1 MGDSAFRDM
10 CPFLFV
16 LLLSCS
22 KLLSFA
28 ISKLFYINWIW
39 FSSEAF
45 KLWLRSPL
53 DFSKVMSSA
62 LGWAKFSEP
71 IVPCG
76 VLSSIFPQHHPTLWV
91 FSYHWHLEHNRV
103 ATIPLWMATRKRSRV
118 MIPLGRCLWM
128 CVMPLLNTFRAPS
141 TAGQIPLG
149 LRQMLSQGKLPG
161 RLRQEFVLRARRFQ
175 APPLSGCPRGG
186 RTTLFSETIDAID
199 PQKHMATHVLMSDR
213 FRSGETAVGSL

>member
-1 MGDSAFRDM
+1 M
-10 CPFLFV
+10 
-16 LLLSCS
+16 
-22 KLLSFA
+22 
-28 ISKLFYINWIW
+28 
-39 FSSEAF
+39 
-45 KLWLRSPL
+45 
-53 DFSKVMSSA
+53 
-62 LGWAKFSEP
+62 
-71 IVPCG
+71 PCG
-76 VLSSIFPQHHPTLWV
+76 VLSSISPASSDPV
-91 FSYHWHLEHNRV
+91 GFSYHWHLEHNRV

-128 CVMPLLNTFRAPS
+128 CVMPLLNTFRALS

-186 RTTLFSETIDAID
+186 RTTLFSETIDAIG

>member
-1 MGDSAFRDM
+1 MVDSAFRDM

-22 KLLSFA
+22 KLLSSS

-76 VLSSIFPQHHPTLWV
+76 VLSSISPASSDPVGFFL
-91 FSYHWHLEHNRV
+91 
-103 ATIPLWMATRKRSRV
+103 PLAPWTQSCCNNSLCGWQREKDQGS
-118 MIPLGRCLWM
+118 WF
-128 CVMPLLNTFRAPS
+128 NTFRVLS

-149 LRQMLSQGKLPG
+149 LRLNASTREVAG
-161 RLRQEFVLRARRFQ
+161 Q
-175 APPLSGCPRGG
+175 ATSRVCAA
-186 RTTLFSETIDAID
+186 RTTISG
-199 PQKHMATHVLMSDR
+199 AT
-213 FRSGETAVGSL
+213 T